1 MTGGDVTGMYPDD
14 STSKLQLFGL
24 LGRTL
29 LRSASTCA
37 KTLLSTSS
45 MMGAATLGP
54 GVGDSALVGCV
65 GDGGKA
71 SGAGRASA
79 GSGLIWGFF
88 FSLLGSLSMTTL
100 SLLRPNLLMRM
111 ASLASSFWRRS
122 WRRGLLLRP
131 VLDTWALAFLGAQPD
146 DADEAEDVVTGVVL
160 DEAVELVVG
169 VDV

>member
-1 MTGGDVTGMYPDD
+1 
-14 STSKLQLFGL
+14 
-24 LGRTL
+24 
-29 LRSASTCA
+29 
-37 KTLLSTSS
+37 
-45 MMGAATLGP
+45 
-54 GVGDSALVGCV
+54 
-65 GDGGKA
+65 
-71 SGAGRASA
+71 
-79 GSGLIWGFF
+79 
-88 FSLLGSLSMTTL
+88 MTTL

-160 DEAVELVVG
+160 DEAEELVVG